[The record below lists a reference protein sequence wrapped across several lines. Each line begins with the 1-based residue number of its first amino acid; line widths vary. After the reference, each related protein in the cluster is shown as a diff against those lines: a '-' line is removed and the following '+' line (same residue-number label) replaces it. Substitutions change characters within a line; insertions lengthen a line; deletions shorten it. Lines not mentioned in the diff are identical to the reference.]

1 MEHFTAAAFPTPWGW
16 AAALSSASGLRR
28 LSWPEADER
37 SAWEALGAPPNA
49 TPDPAFGAALGER
62 LERYFAGE
70 GPSWDQQ
77 LDPQGTPFQQAVWDA
92 TSAIPP
98 GQRRTYGEI
107 ARAIGRPRSARAV
120 GQALRANPIPLLI
133 PCHRVVGSDGSL
145 CGYGGPD
152 GVALKARLLELERAV
167 AAKDQR
173 R

>member
-1 MEHFTAAAFPTPWGW
+1 MEYLTAAALPTSWGW
-16 AAALSSASGLRR
+16 AAVLASPKGLQR
-28 LSWPEADER
+28 LSWPQADER

-49 TPDPAFGAALGER
+49 TPDLAFGAALAER

-70 GPSWDQQ
+70 GLSWDQK
-77 LDPQGTPFQQAVWDA
+77 LDPRGTPFQQAVWAA
-92 TSAIPP
+92 TSAIPS
-98 GQRRTYGEI
+98 GERRTYGEI

-152 GVALKARLLELERAV
+152 GVALKARLLELERAF

>member
-1 MEHFTAAAFPTPWGW
+1 MEHLTAAAFPTSWGW
-16 AAALSSASGLRR
+16 AAVLTSPKGVQR
-28 LSWPEADER
+28 LNWPQADER
-37 SAWEALGAPPNA
+37 LALEALGALPNA
-49 TPDPAFGAALGER
+49 TPDPALGVALAER

-70 GPSWDQQ
+70 GLSWDQQ
-77 LDPQGTPFQQAVWDA
+77 LDPQGTPFQQAVWGA

-98 GQRRTYGEI
+98 GERRTYGEI
-107 ARAIGRPRSARAV
+107 ARTVGRPRSARAV